1 NWNPWS
7 RLSFP
12 TDYFLGAPGS
22 HSGERNM
29 ALPVGRMLVNPALGR
44 LVTWGG
50 AAAARGG
57 VGSCVCHKSTYAAL
71 PNDYNCKVELAM
83 TSDGQTIVCYH
94 PQVDIPYEHT
104 KPISRPSPVENKEET
119 HDQVLKARLDKEVL
133 REKQAP
139 TIEELS
145 KMFYTTKHRW
155 YPIGHYRRQKI
166 KPSPPK
172 DR

>member
-1 NWNPWS
+1 
-7 RLSFP
+7 
-12 TDYFLGAPGS
+12 
-22 HSGERNM
+22 M
-29 ALPVGRMLVNPALGR
+29 ALAAGWSLVNPILGR
-44 LVTWGG
+44 LVTWAG
-50 AAAARGG
+50 AAAAVRGG
-57 VGSCVCHKSTYAAL
+57 DGGCICHKSTYAAL

-94 PQVDIPYEHT
+94 PSVDIPYEHT

-133 REKQAP
+133 RDKQAP

-145 KMFYTTKHRW
+145 KMFFTTKHRW
-155 YPIGHYRRQKI
+155 YPVGHFGTILVNLCCNPSKTSIFLRYHRRRI
-166 KPSPPK
+166 KPNPPK

>member
-1 NWNPWS
+1 
-7 RLSFP
+7 
-12 TDYFLGAPGS
+12 
-22 HSGERNM
+22 M
-29 ALPVGRMLVNPALGR
+29 ALAAGRPLVNPTLGR
-44 LVTWGG
+44 LVTWAG
-50 AAAARGG
+50 AAAAVRGG
-57 VGSCVCHKSTYAAL
+57 DGGCICHKSTYAAL

-94 PQVDIPYEHT
+94 PSVDIPYEHT

-133 REKQAP
+133 RDKQAP

-155 YPIGHYRRQKI
+155 YPVGQYHRRRI
-166 KPSPPK
+166 KPNPPK